1 MADLFPYITEEVIE
15 AINKISHSLEEQN
28 FNGAINITSQQFII
42 NEATGQQY
50 AYEIRHNARQQQIQS
65 YARISDI
72 VTELLYQGDVHP
84 VPSTYQLNNN
94 LEWKAQIIRI
104 LTDII
109 ESHDYNATQ
118 LQKYYQLGRLYQ
130 NIPRQYK
137 RKLTALKYDFEKEC
151 RTRTIDN
158 HLRITK
164 RTWQI
169 FTKIGLQRLQ
179 RNIDIT
185 SY

>member
-15 AINKISHSLEEQN
+15 AINKISRSLEEQN

-72 VTELLYQGDVHP
+72 VTELLYQEDVHP
-84 VPSTYQLNNN
+84 VPSTYQLNND

-109 ESHDYNATQ
+109 ESHDYNAT
-118 LQKYYQLGRLYQ
+118 
-130 NIPRQYK
+130 
-137 RKLTALKYDFEKEC
+137 
-151 RTRTIDN
+151 
-158 HLRITK
+158 
-164 RTWQI
+164 
-169 FTKIGLQRLQ
+169 
-179 RNIDIT
+179 
-185 SY
+185 